1 MIPATPAELLHG
13 VSVDSQSP
21 SLTLLL
27 RYGIVH
33 AVQTVFT
40 LVIREKP
47 LRNSVVVSVTGL
59 TEPGSDDLS
68 RVTLFSWHGPCYLP
82 YSKI

>member
-13 VSVDSQSP
+13 DCVDSQSP

-40 LVIREKP
+40 LVITEKP
-47 LRNSVVVSVTGL
+47 LRNSVVVSVMGL

-68 RVTLFSWHGPCYLP
+68 HVTRFSGHGPC
-82 YSKI
+82 